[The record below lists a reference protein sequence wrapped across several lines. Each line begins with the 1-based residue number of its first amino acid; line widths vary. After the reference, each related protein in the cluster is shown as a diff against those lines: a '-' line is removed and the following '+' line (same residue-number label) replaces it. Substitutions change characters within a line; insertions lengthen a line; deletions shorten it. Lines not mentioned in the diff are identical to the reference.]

1 MNKSNLIVETKDLVK
16 DYFMGETQ
24 VRALDHVNIKI
35 NAGDMAS
42 IMGPS
47 GSGKSTLMNIL
58 GCLDKPTEG
67 EYYLDGVAISSLNAA
82 QLADLRHEKIGF
94 VFQSFNL
101 LPRLNAAQNVALP
114 LIYSGKERNKRH
126 EKAMEILE
134 LVGLEDR
141 WDHLPTQLSGG
152 QQQRVAIARSL
163 VNNPK
168 LLLADEPTGAL
179 DTKTGDDIIALF
191 KKLNQE
197 GLTIMIVTHNP
208 AVAELTPRIIE
219 VRDGLILEQNQEKQ
233 NKGAA
238 A

>member
-1 MNKSNLIVETKDLVK
+1 MSNPNFIVETKNLVK
-16 DYFMGETQ
+16 DYFMGENH
-24 VRALDHVNIKI
+24 VRALDNVNIQI

-42 IMGPS
+42 IIGPS

-58 GCLDKPTEG
+58 GCLDKPTTG
-67 EYYLDGVAISSLNAA
+67 EFYLDGVPISSLNAA
-82 QLADLRHEKIGF
+82 KLADLRQEKIGF

-101 LPRLNAAQNVALP
+101 LPRLTAAQNVALP
-114 LIYSGKERNKRH
+114 LIYSGKDRNKRH

-134 LVGLEDR
+134 LVGLADR

-163 VNNPK
+163 INRPK

-191 KKLNQE
+191 KKLNKE

-219 VRDGLILEQNQEKQ
+219 VRDGIILEQR
-233 NKGAA
+233 KGAA